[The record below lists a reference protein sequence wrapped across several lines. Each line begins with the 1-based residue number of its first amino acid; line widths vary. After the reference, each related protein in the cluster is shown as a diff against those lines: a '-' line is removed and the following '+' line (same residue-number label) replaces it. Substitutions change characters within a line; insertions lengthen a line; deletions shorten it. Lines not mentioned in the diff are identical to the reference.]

1 MSRTWALAPGRAGAM
16 GAILLAL
23 GLAWTAPVQAFQWPS
38 REAKPEAPRW
48 GYSGELDPA
57 HWGDLSAEFA
67 ACKEGKTQSPIDI
80 RYGQRMDYQPL
91 SFQYRSD
98 TLAVTNDGHSIRV
111 DAGPGSFLTVNGRE
125 YALQQ
130 YHFHTPSEHGI
141 QGVRA
146 DMEVHLVHRDAQGR
160 IAVVAVLMNGGRRT
174 NSTLKRIA
182 DALPRIAGQ
191 SFYGRQVATNPLFLL
206 PPERSYFSYPG
217 SLTTPPCTEG
227 VDWFVMAEPV
237 EVDAALVARFRQA
250 MGENARPLQ
259 PDNARPVLRFSRR

>member
-1 MSRTWALAPGRAGAM
+1 MSRTWGLAPGRAGAA
-16 GAILLAL
+16 GFILVAL
-23 GLAWTAPVQAFQWPS
+23 GLALSTPAQGFQWPL

-48 GYSGELDPA
+48 GYVGEQNPA
-57 HWGDLSAEFA
+57 RWGDLSAEFA
-67 ACKEGKTQSPIDI
+67 TCKEGKTQSPIDI

-91 SFQYRSD
+91 SFHYRSD

-111 DAGPGSFLTVNGRE
+111 DSGPGSFLMANGRE

-130 YHFHTPSEHGI
+130 YHFHTPSEHRI
-141 QGVRA
+141 QGIRA
-146 DMEVHLVHRDAQGR
+146 DMELHLVHRDAQGR
-160 IAVVAVLMNGGRRT
+160 IAVVAVLMNGGRRI

-182 DALPRIAGQ
+182 DALPRIAGE

-237 EVDAALVARFRQA
+237 DVDAALVARFRQA
-250 MGENARPLQ
+250 MGANARPVQ